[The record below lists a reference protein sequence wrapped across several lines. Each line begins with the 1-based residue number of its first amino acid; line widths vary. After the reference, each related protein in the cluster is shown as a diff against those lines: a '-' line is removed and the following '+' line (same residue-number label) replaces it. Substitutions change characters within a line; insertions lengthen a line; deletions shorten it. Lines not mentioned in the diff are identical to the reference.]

1 MALSGTL
8 QNFVCDVMIL
18 LFKPYKSG
26 DVIEAHGYTS
36 SVIEIQIFITLL
48 TIAVNKTVLISNDP
62 LATGPLINH
71 STQATSRGD
80 WTFGIAYG
88 NDLNRV
94 TGC

>member
-8 QNFVCDVMIL
+8 QTFACGVMIL
-18 LFKPYKSG
+18 LFKPCKFG
-26 DVIEAHGYTS
+26 DVIEPQGYTG
-36 SVIEIQIFITLL
+36 SVKKIQIFITLL
-48 TIAVNKTVLISNDP
+48 TIAENKTVLISNDS
-62 LATGPLINH
+62 LATGPLINY

-88 NDLNRV
+88 IDLNRA